1 MSVSDHSEHWVERIS
16 RGLLGRHA
24 TPTGHTSRRLLFW
37 APAMG
42 LAVLLTGLLLGLA
55 YLSLSALPAGADPTP
70 LVVAFG
76 AAGLLLLAAI
86 TAIWLLLDATVLRSL
101 SALARDAAILAYTN
115 PDHRLQ
121 LPSVHLLG
129 ELPGTLRNLARQLQV
144 RRREVEAAAATAAE
158 QAEAQKARLEVV
170 LRAIRQGVVVCDADG
185 RILLYNPAAGEL
197 LHSDALGLGRSIHE
211 LLNPAA
217 VEHPRQL
224 LQHRLRQDSDDPV
237 MDEGVEFVCTTVDDG
252 ALLRCQMSLLPTHG
266 PLRSAFVI
274 TLEDITRRIE
284 GVARRD
290 QALRSAVEAL
300 RSPLAAVSVAAEL
313 LNEYPQIDDAR
324 RRRFIDI
331 LAKESHVLV
340 QRFEQIAEATQE
352 NVSAPWT
359 MADISSDDL
368 VDSVLL
374 RHRDTLPRVAL
385 AGLPLWLHAESHAI
399 GLVLTHLLHR
409 LGRDHG
415 VLAVRIEALMG
426 NRRVYLD
433 ISWAGEPVPG
443 PTLEQWLETP
453 LPEAIGELNARAVLE
468 RHNSLAWSQ
477 RDRRTPGWACLRI
490 PLPASSRQWNPPGES
505 LPPRPEFYDFSLID
519 QAADQGALL
528 DRPLDAL
535 NYVVFDTETTGLSP
549 AEGDE
554 IVSIAG
560 VRMVNGR
567 LLDGERFEQLV
578 NPGRTIPR
586 SSILFHGIHDTTV
599 ADKPRIETVLPRFHT
614 FVGDSV
620 LVAHNAAFDMKF
632 IRLKER
638 RCGVRFD
645 NPVLDTL
652 LLSVFLH
659 DHTADHTLE
668 AIAARLGVEVTA
680 QHTAWGDALV
690 TARVFACLLP
700 LLRERGVHTLRD
712 AVAASE
718 RMVEVRRQQAQF

>member
-1 MSVSDHSEHWVERIS
+1 M
-16 RGLLGRHA
+16 
-24 TPTGHTSRRLLFW
+24 
-37 APAMG
+37 
-42 LAVLLTGLLLGLA
+42 
-55 YLSLSALPAGADPTP
+55 
-70 LVVAFG
+70 
-76 AAGLLLLAAI
+76 
-86 TAIWLLLDATVLRSL
+86 
-101 SALARDAAILAYTN
+101 
-115 PDHRLQ
+115 
-121 LPSVHLLG
+121 
-129 ELPGTLRNLARQLQV
+129 
-144 RRREVEAAAATAAE
+144 
-158 QAEAQKARLEVV
+158 
-170 LRAIRQGVVVCDADG
+170 
-185 RILLYNPAAGEL
+185 
-197 LHSDALGLGRSIHE
+197 
-211 LLNPAA
+211 
-217 VEHPRQL
+217 
-224 LQHRLRQDSDDPV
+224 
-237 MDEGVEFVCTTVDDG
+237 EFVCTTVDDG

-468 RHNSLAWSQ
+468 RHNSLA
-477 RDRRTPGWACLRI
+477 
-490 PLPASSRQWNPPGES
+490 
-505 LPPRPEFYDFSLID
+505 
-519 QAADQGALL
+519 
-528 DRPLDAL
+528 
-535 NYVVFDTETTGLSP
+535 
-549 AEGDE
+549 
-554 IVSIAG
+554 
-560 VRMVNGR
+560 
-567 LLDGERFEQLV
+567 
-578 NPGRTIPR
+578 
-586 SSILFHGIHDTTV
+586 
-599 ADKPRIETVLPRFHT
+599 
-614 FVGDSV
+614 
-620 LVAHNAAFDMKF
+620 
-632 IRLKER
+632 
-638 RCGVRFD
+638 
-645 NPVLDTL
+645 
-652 LLSVFLH
+652 
-659 DHTADHTLE
+659 
-668 AIAARLGVEVTA
+668 
-680 QHTAWGDALV
+680 
-690 TARVFACLLP
+690 
-700 LLRERGVHTLRD
+700 
-712 AVAASE
+712 
-718 RMVEVRRQQAQF
+718 